1 MRSAR
6 GIGLF
11 TVLIRLFAQSP
22 IAVYVGQVVQSSGCS
37 REWVSVLSYCL
48 QIRNIT
54 RSVQSGRSL
63 HVSMPHI
70 HNGPERG
77 MGH

>member
-6 GIGLF
+6 GMGLF
-11 TVLIRLFAQSP
+11 TVLIKLFALSP

-37 REWVSVLSYCL
+37 HDVVNVLSYCL

-54 RSVQSGRSL
+54 
-63 HVSMPHI
+63 
-70 HNGPERG
+70 
-77 MGH
+77 